1 MNGNELLEYF
11 NSPECGL
18 FETLYGPD
26 AAEQER
32 LRYASLVKGISP
44 KAGFPSDSDGDL
56 RVFSAPGRTEL
67 GGNHTDHNRG
77 RVLAASIQMDAVAVA
92 FPRSDRQVFF
102 RSTGFPD
109 VVVNLDDSEGRPD
122 LRPKQEEAGTT
133 EALVRGIAAE
143 FSKRGTIGGFC
154 ANASSTVLQG
164 SGLSSSAALETLIA
178 KIFDSLYQGGKCCA
192 LELAQISQKAENDFF
207 GKPCGLMDQAASAC
221 GGAIAIDFA
230 DPAAP
235 LVKKIPFDPMAAGFA
250 LCVVNTRGSHANL
263 TADYAAIPGEM
274 RDVARYFGK
283 EFLRELELS
292 HVLSAASEIR
302 KTAGDRALL
311 RAIHFFNEDRRA
323 AEMASLLE
331 RGCET
336 MPRFLDLVNESGE
349 SSWELLQN
357 IYSPNDTRVQGLSLA
372 LAVSREFFRACG
384 IKAACR
390 VHGGG
395 FAGTIQAYVP
405 VEGLKDYRAQMDAL
419 FGPDALSR
427 LRIRQTGA
435 VEIINKNNK

>member
-18 FETLYGPD
+18 FETLYGSD
-26 AAEQER
+26 AAETER
-32 LRYASLVKGISP
+32 RRYTSLVEGISP
-44 KAGFPSDSDGDL
+44 QSGFPSGYAGDL

-92 FPRSDRQVFF
+92 CPLRGRQVFF

-109 VVVNLDDSEGRPD
+109 VRVNLDDNRGRPD
-122 LRPKQEEAGTT
+122 LSPKKEEAGTT

-143 FSKRGTIGGFC
+143 FSKGGETGGFC

-164 SGLSSSAALETLIA
+164 SGLSSSAALEVLIA
-178 KIFDSLYQGGKCCA
+178 KIFDTFYQGGQRSA

-221 GGAIAIDFA
+221 GGAVFIDFA
-230 DPAAP
+230 DPASV
-235 LVKKIPFDPMAAGFA
+235 LLKKIPFDPMTAGYA

-263 TADYAAIPGEM
+263 TPDYAAIPKEM

-283 EFLRELELS
+283 EYLRELDIS
-292 HVLSAASEIR
+292 QVLSAASEIR
-302 KTAGDRALL
+302 KSAGDRALL

-323 AEMASLLE
+323 AGMASLLE
-331 RGCET
+331 RAGEP
-336 MPRFLDLVNESGE
+336 MREFLDLVNESGE

-357 IYSPNDTRVQGLSLA
+357 VYSPNDPRAQGLSVA
-372 LAVSREFFRACG
+372 LAVSREFFRVHG
-384 IKAACR
+384 MKAACR

-405 VEGLKDYRAQMDAL
+405 VDGLKDYRTQMDAL
-419 FGPDALSR
+419 FGPGALSR
-427 LRIRQTGA
+427 LRVRQAGA
-435 VEIINKNNK
+435 CECGV